1 MNRFIGRHAELEE
14 LTCRVESA
22 RAGSRGLLLISSEAG
37 IGKTRLV
44 EEATRIAVAHPV
56 LTTSMLM

>member
-1 MNRFIGRHAELEE
+1 M
-14 LTCRVESA
+14 RVESA

-44 EEATRIAVAHPV
+44 EEATRIAVAHPI